1 MTNEERI
8 YELCGCVIDL
18 IDMLQCNDRNLNNHL
33 EYVRDAL
40 ADIRQ
45 DIDNWQY
52 FYNNV
57 IMKSL

>member
-45 DIDNWQY
+45 DIDN
-52 FYNNV
+52 
-57 IMKSL
+57 